1 LNLARG
7 DQRENLSSA
16 RLASKTPF
24 PASYVSQTRPR
35 RAPIMVIEFRDRL
48 VDPKDVQFSLLDNGE
63 MAGVYLFIPGF
74 REDDVALKQI
84 GYLFLDAA
92 LGEYDVETRL
102 GLIKMLSPETQTD
115 GDRYPLAE
123 LPARFNRLV
132 SRLEGRTRFPHS
144 AT

>member
-1 LNLARG
+1 
-7 DQRENLSSA
+7 
-16 RLASKTPF
+16 
-24 PASYVSQTRPR
+24 
-35 RAPIMVIEFRDRL
+35 
-48 VDPKDVQFSLLDNGE
+48 

-115 GDRYPLAE
+115 GDRYP
-123 LPARFNRLV
+123 
-132 SRLEGRTRFPHS
+132 
-144 AT
+144 